1 MRELLDLAEE
11 RANELLKVQ
20 GRILESQ
27 IYDIWEGI
35 LRENDE
41 RFAEE
46 LRKGNITF
54 IDFSQF

>member
-20 GRILESQ
+20 GYILESQ

-46 LRKGNITF
+46 LRKGNVTF